1 MNMLIEEEKMS
12 LLGNIIWFIFGGFVS
27 GLSWLFSG
35 IVWCITII
43 GIPYGLQCFKFA
55 SLSFFPFGK
64 EVEYGG
70 GAMSTL
76 ANIIWILFFGWW
88 MALENM
94 IVGLLWCIT
103 IVGIPFGNQFFKI
116 AKLSL
121 TPFGATIKEK
131 E

>member
-1 MNMLIEEEKMS
+1 MS

-76 ANIIWILFFGWW
+76 ANIIWLLFFGWW

>member
-1 MNMLIEEEKMS
+1 MS
-12 LLGNIIWFIFGGFVS
+12 LLGNLIWFIFGGFVS

-76 ANIIWILFFGWW
+76 ANIIWLLFFGWW
-88 MALENM
+88 MALGNM

>member
-1 MNMLIEEEKMS
+1 MNILIEVEKMS

-88 MALENM
+88 MALGNM